1 MSDRQKFKSKMKRLA
16 KQQRR
21 AGYYRTQSVNHDGMV
36 LGRAPARGGFPWHLV
51 PLAAAAF
58 WLFKA
63 FAYTTNGPTAYL
75 EHVEGLQL
83 SGGLGGFAV
92 WMMQADSL
100 TIWIAQYLQAFV

>member
-21 AGYYRTQSVNHDGMV
+21 ARYYRTQSVTHDGMV
-36 LGRAPARGGFPWHLV
+36 LGRAPACGGFPWQLV
-51 PLAAAAF
+51 FLAAAAF

-63 FAYTTNGPTAYL
+63 FAYTTNGPAAYL
-75 EHVEGLQL
+75 ESVEGLQP
-83 SGGLGGFAV
+83 SGGLGGFAA

-100 TIWIAQYLQAFV
+100 IIWIAQYLQAFV

>member
-21 AGYYRTQSVNHDGMV
+21 AGYYRTQSVNHDGLV

-58 WLFKA
+58 LLLKA
-63 FAYTTNGPTAYL
+63 FSYTTNGPTAYL
-75 EHVEGLQL
+75 ERVEDSQS
-83 SGGLGGFAV
+83 SGGLGGFAA
-92 WMMQADSL
+92 WMMQADNL
-100 TIWIAQYLQAFV
+100 TIWFAQYLQAFV